1 MSHSEQEG
9 ISIFLINMNDKLEG
23 YVEHIIF
30 RNEENGYTVFE
41 LGKEK
46 EPICCTGILH
56 NINEG
61 EYLELTGSYIM
72 HNIYGKQFK
81 ITNYIIKIP
90 KEQQALERYLGS
102 GAIKGIG
109 AALASRIIKSFGEDT
124 LHIIETEPERLAEI
138 KGISE
143 KKAKDIAAQIIEKS
157 QFQSEMIFLSGY
169 GISLNLCLKIHNKYH
184 DRIYD
189 ILQDNPYK
197 LAEEI
202 EGIGF
207 KIADSIALKAGIRL
221 NSPYRIKSGF
231 LYVLFLALGQGHMYL
246 PKNILFART
255 AELLNISEDELDKH
269 FMDLIIEKKIV
280 VKKHEEQLS
289 NELETIVYSY
299 KNYYL
304 ELNTASMLKSLNVV
318 KEEDYDFIHKII
330 DNIEKESNIRL
341 DKLQK
346 EAVEKAALN
355 GVFILTGGPG
365 TGKTT
370 TINSMIRYFEAL
382 NMSIL
387 LAAPTGRAA
396 KRMQEATGYES
407 STIHRMLELYGDPE
421 DPEQK
426 ARFGRNKD
434 NPLETDVIIIDET
447 SMLDIFLM
455 HALLEAVLPGT
466 RIIFV
471 GDINQ
476 LPSVGPGR
484 VLNDMITSDQFAVV
498 RLNKIFRQAAK
509 SDIVVNAH
517 LINAGKSIRLDNH
530 SDDFFF
536 LKRDDVRVIQKVV
549 VSLVKEK
556 LPKLLN
562 MSSRDIQV
570 LTPMRK
576 GALGA
581 INLNILLQKYINP
594 YDASKPEYDNG
605 HTVFRVGDK
614 VMQIKNNYQ
623 LEWVINGKHDIP
635 VKYGSGVF
643 NGDMGYIKNVD
654 KFLEIVTIEF
664 DDSRISE
671 YSFKQL
677 DELELA
683 YAITVH
689 KAQGSE
695 YPAIVMPLL
704 SGPSML
710 MTRNLLYTAVTRA
723 KSCVVLTGNPELVD
737 TMIENETE
745 DERYTSLQ
753 NRLLEFI

>member
-1 MSHSEQEG
+1 MS
-9 ISIFLINMNDKLEG
+9 DRLEG

-41 LGKEK
+41 LGKGND
-46 EPICCTGILH
+46 PICCVGILH
-56 NINEG
+56 SINEG
-61 EYLELTGSYIM
+61 EYLEMSGSYMI

-81 ITNYIIKIP
+81 ISDYNIKIP
-90 KEQQALERYLGS
+90 KEQKALERYLGS

-109 AALASRIIKSFGEDT
+109 AALASRIIDRFGEDT
-124 LHIIETEPERLAEI
+124 LHIIEEEPERLSEI
-138 KGISE
+138 KGISD
-143 KKAKDIAAQIIEKS
+143 KKARDIAAQVVEKS

-184 DRIYD
+184 EHIYD

-207 KIADSIALKAGIRL
+207 KTADSIALKAGIRL

-231 LYVLFLALGQGHMYL
+231 LYMLSLALGQGHMYL
-246 PKNILFART
+246 PKDILFSDT
-255 AELLNISEDELDKH
+255 AGLLNIDEEELDKH
-269 FMDLIIEKKIV
+269 FMDLIIEKKII
-280 VKKHEEQLS
+280 VKQLE
-289 NELETIVYSY
+289 NDTGERVPIVYAYS
-299 KNYYL
+299 NYYL
-304 ELNTASMLKSLNVV
+304 ELNTAAMLKSLNIVR
-318 KEEDYDFIHKII
+318 EEDYTFIHKII
-330 DNIEKESNIRL
+330 DNIEGDSNIRL
-341 DKLQK
+341 DELQR
-346 EAVEKAALN
+346 EAVEKAAVS
-355 GVFILTGGPG
+355 GIFILTGGPG

-382 NMSIL
+382 DMSIL

-396 KRMQEATGYES
+396 KRMQETTGCEA
-407 STIHRMLELYGDPE
+407 STIHRMLELYGDPD

-434 NPLETDVIIIDET
+434 NPLEADVIIIDET

-455 HALLEAVLPGT
+455 HALLEAVVPGT
-466 RIIFV
+466 RMIFV
-471 GDINQ
+471 GDVNQ

-484 VLNDMITSDQFAVV
+484 VLNDMIASGIFPVI

-517 LINAGKSIRLDNH
+517 LINDGKDIRLDNQ
-530 SDDFFF
+530 SEDFFF
-536 LKRDDVRVIQKVV
+536 LERDDVRVVQKVV

-556 LPKLLN
+556 LPRLLSL
-562 MSSRDIQV
+562 SSRDIQV

-576 GALGA
+576 GVLGCTM
-581 INLNILLQKYINP
+581 LNTLLQKYINEP
-594 YDASKPEYDNG
+594 DESKPEYDSGN
-605 HTVFRVGDK
+605 TVFRTGDK

-623 LEWVINGKHDIP
+623 LEWVINGLYGIP
-635 VKYGSGVF
+635 VKRGTGVF
-643 NGDMGYIKNVD
+643 NGDMGYIKKVD
-654 KFLEIVTIEF
+654 RFSEVIIVEF
-664 DDSRISE
+664 DDMRLVE
-671 YSFKQL
+671 YPFKQS

-695 YPAIVMPLL
+695 YSAVVMPLL
-704 SGPSML
+704 SGPNML
-710 MTRNLLYTAVTRA
+710 LTRNLLYTAVTRA
-723 KSCVVLTGNPELVD
+723 KNCVVLTGNPGIVGQ
-737 TMIENETE
+737 MIKNESE
-745 DERYTSLQ
+745 DERYTTLETRLQ
-753 NRLLEFI
+753 ELI